1 MKKSLPFI
9 LIALAI
15 AVFAFFIDPQYDQV
29 KVLQQ
34 QKEEN
39 NTMLGL
45 STELKAKRDDIH
57 KAFDNISAEERQ
69 ELEKLLPDTVDNV
82 RLILAIDDI
91 ATQYGIGI
99 KNIKVGR
106 EGQNNDGN
114 SDGGG
119 RNAINSVDTSGN
131 IGTIKLSFTIH
142 ATYKEF
148 LSFIEDLEGA
158 LRIVD
163 IETLDISRVGTD
175 GVFMRYDIGLDTY
188 WLR

>member
-1 MKKSLPFI
+1 MKKSFPFI

-15 AVFAFFIDPQYDQV
+15 AVFAFFIDPQYDEVRQLL
-29 KVLQQ
+29 K

-45 STELKAKRDDIH
+45 SKDLKSKRDNLHD
-57 KAFDNISAEERQ
+57 AFDNISAEERQ

-91 ATQYGIGI
+91 ATQYGISI
-99 KNIKVGR
+99 KNIGVGA
-106 EGQNNDGN
+106 EGQNNNGTN
-114 SDGGG
+114 ESANTLNGGS
-119 RNAINSVDTSGN
+119 RNDVSSVDTSGN
-131 IGTIKLSFTIH
+131 IGTIKLTFTID

-163 IETLDISRVGTD
+163 IKT
-175 GVFMRYDIGLDTY
+175 
-188 WLR
+188 

>member
-29 KVLQQ
+29 QLLTQQ
-34 QKEEN
+34 REEN

-45 STELKAKRDDIH
+45 SNQLKAKRDALH
-57 KAFDNISAEERQ
+57 KAFDDISAEERQ

-91 ATQYGIGI
+91 ARQYGIGI
-99 KNIKVGR
+99 KGIVIGR
-106 EGQNNDGN
+106 EGQNNDGAN
-114 SDGGG
+114 PGGN
-119 RNAINSVDTSGN
+119 NAVSSIDTSGN
-131 IGTIKLSFTIH
+131 IGTINLKFTIE

-158 LRIVD
+158 LRVVD
-163 IETLDISRVGTD
+163 IKTLEISKVGTD
-175 GVFMRYDIGLDTY
+175 GVFMKYGIGLDTY